1 MEQNACIE
9 CKNTNCLFKSSLSR
23 YPKEIEKFNIK
34 SGINVYLE
42 NMQVKGLYVVQN
54 GSIHEYFINRKGR
67 KEIGNSAKNG
77 EIFGHKDFNATK
89 HLFSAVAIEKSSIC
103 LIDKSTLME
112 VCKNNLELSIKLI
125 YFFSDELNKSDK
137 KYSII

>member
-1 MEQNACIE
+1 MEQNTCIQ
-9 CKNTNCLFKSSLSR
+9 CKNTNCLFKFSLSQS
-23 YPKEIEKFNIK
+23 PKVIENFNIE
-34 SGINVYLE
+34 SELNVYLE
-42 NMQVKGLYVVQN
+42 DMPVQGLYVVQS
-54 GSIHEYFINRKGR
+54 GSIQEYFINRKGR
-67 KEIGNSAKNG
+67 KEISNSVKTG

-112 VCKNNLELSIKLI
+112 ACKINPELSIKLI